1 MTQQEKLRHP
11 DAERGRSRLRCRYVR
26 CKVTSREVTG
36 FRQEWDKVLRYF
48 EALLFF
54 VFIRRKVHFITVT
67 LQRCYKY
74 DDREKAMRRY
84 LDDLSE
90 ASVGE
95 TELVFIRSEEGS
107 SQIFAMLVNCLF

>member
-1 MTQQEKLRHP
+1 MQIQKKR
-11 DAERGRSRLRCRYVR
+11 AKRRCRYVH

-36 FRQEWDKVLRYF
+36 LSQECDKVLRYF
-48 EALLFF
+48 EALFF

-74 DDREKAMRRY
+74 DDRGKAMRRY